1 MNKELILFDNT
12 NYCER
17 YTDIRS
23 ELYEQYAE
31 EYDWQMEDDVPDKM
45 IYDEMSFREEIDY
58 QYFKDK
64 FTQLLKAG
72 YCLLVGTCGRWNGP
86 VEGGKFIENFRDF
99 STAIQHLDYL
109 KITDSDGHLF
119 IEGYHHDGADSY
131 EIKQLTPKGY
141 TYANNNYFAH
151 SRELHQKIMN
161 NNFFSRLPRLANL

>member
-31 EYDWQMEDDVPDKM
+31 EYDWQMKDDVPDKM

-64 FTQLLKAG
+64 FTRLLKAG
-72 YCLLVGTCGRWNGP
+72 YCLLVGTCGR
-86 VEGGKFIENFRDF
+86 
-99 STAIQHLDYL
+99 
-109 KITDSDGHLF
+109 
-119 IEGYHHDGADSY
+119 
-131 EIKQLTPKGY
+131 
-141 TYANNNYFAH
+141 
-151 SRELHQKIMN
+151 
-161 NNFFSRLPRLANL
+161 